1 MPPLLESTGERI
13 DSGGGLSDAL
23 NSANRGK
30 TRHLRRLDDQFA
42 QFAKNPENKGVLAAL
57 VSSEVAGTRYALP
70 SDPTLTVVWD
80 PSQNYLE
87 EL

>member
-30 TRHLRRLDDQFA
+30 TRHRRRLDD